1 MKVEIKEPKS
11 WQRVFEIEVPGQQ
24 VKAAIEDLYR
34 EYNRK
39 AKIHGFRPGKVPRS
53 ILESWYGKGIEAEA
67 VEQLVPESYEKA
79 LMEHKILPVNRAVIS
94 DLDLTPDKDL
104 KFTATFEVLPAVAI
118 GQYKGLKAAKR
129 VARITEK
136 EVDRELE
143 YLRNI
148 YAEFTAVE
156 RGAQLTDKL
165 TVDYIPASGLDQPEK
180 FKGEN
185 YVLELGGGQVLAEFN
200 QHLQGAKAGDVK
212 EITVNYAA
220 DYQVKELAGKAVA
233 FKVTVK
239 QVQEKKLPA
248 LDDALAAKVSE
259 YPTLQELK
267 DKIRAGMESRAE
279 EEAMEGVRLQA
290 LDALIK
296 NNPLELPESLI
307 KEELESMVAEAKK
320 RHHYQHHAKGD
331 KECPECAAD
340 DPKLRQQYQP
350 AAEWKIKEELLLSEI
365 VKREKIEVSD
375 PELDEAVG
383 EWARYNRQ
391 DPGKLLEVFAKNPDR
406 RDDFRSRIAI
416 GKARRQLGEW
426 AEATVETVDLGK

>member
-1 MKVEIKEPKS
+1 LKVAVKQPKT
-11 WQRVFEIEVPGQQ
+11 WQRVFEIEVDGQQ

-34 EYNRK
+34 DYNRK
-39 AKIHGFRPGKVPRS
+39 AKIPGFRPGKVPRS

-79 LMEHKILPVNRAVIS
+79 LIEHKIIPVNRAVIS

-104 KFTATFEVLPAVAI
+104 KFTATFEVLPPVAI
-118 GQYKGLKAAKR
+118 GQYKGIKAAKR
-129 VARITEK
+129 VARITDK

-148 YAEFTAVE
+148 YAEFAPVE

-165 TVDYIPASGLDQPEK
+165 TVDYVPVSGLDQPEK
-180 FKGEN
+180 FKGVD
-185 YVLELGGGQVLAEFN
+185 YVLELGGAQVLAEFN
-200 QHLQGAKAGDVK
+200 RDLQGAKAGDVRD
-212 EITVNYAA
+212 ITVGYAA
-220 DYQVKELAGKAVA
+220 DYQVKDLAGKSVV
-233 FKVTVK
+233 FRVTVK
-239 QVQEKKLPA
+239 QVQEKTLPA

-267 DKIRAGMESRAE
+267 DKIRAGMGSRAE
-279 EEAMEGVRLQA
+279 EEAMEGVRLQV

-296 NNPLELPESLI
+296 NSPLELPESLVR
-307 KEELESMVAEAKK
+307 EELESMVAEARK

-331 KECPECAAD
+331 KECPECAAE
-340 DPKLRQQYQP
+340 DPKLREQYQP

-365 VKREKIEVSD
+365 VKQEKIEVTD

-391 DPGKLLEVFAKNPDR
+391 DPGKLREAFATNPDR

-426 AEATVETVDLGK
+426 AETSVEAVDLGK